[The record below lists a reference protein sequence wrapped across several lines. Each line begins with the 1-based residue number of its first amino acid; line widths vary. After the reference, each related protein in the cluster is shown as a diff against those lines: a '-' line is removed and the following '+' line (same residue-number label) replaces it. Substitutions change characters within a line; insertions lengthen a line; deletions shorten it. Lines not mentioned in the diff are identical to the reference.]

1 MNLKKYVFLFFLLM
15 VGLVLASVYTP
26 AETNYESVPVS
37 KDENKPASDIAF
49 HKMMD
54 VLTHPRCLNC
64 HPSDNIPKQ
73 GEDSHPHYFDM
84 ARGENDKGFK
94 ATKCATCHQSENN
107 PYSGAPGAPHWSL
120 APHSMRWQGLN
131 RFEIAKSMMDT
142 ERNGGRSPEEIR
154 KHLTEDDLVLW
165 AWEPGTNVKGEPR
178 ELPPV
183 SKEEFISAVE
193 EWFSN
198 GHTIPSQ

>member
-1 MNLKKYVFLFFLLM
+1 MKIKNYLLIFFLLM
-15 VGLVLASVYTP
+15 AGFVLASIYIPIETAYTS
-26 AETNYESVPVS
+26 APVNAQ
-37 KDENKPASDIAF
+37 ENEKKSDVAF

-64 HPSDNIPKQ
+64 HPSDNVPKQ
-73 GEDSHPHYFDM
+73 GEDSHPHYFDI
-84 ARGENDKGFK
+84 ARGDDNVGFE

-120 APHSMRWQGLN
+120 APHSMRWQGLD
-131 RFEIAKSMMDT
+131 RFEIAQSMMDG
-142 ERNGGRSPEEIR
+142 ERNGGRSPEEIL

-165 AWEPGTNVKGEPR
+165 AWEPGANIKGEPR

-193 EWFSN
+193 AWFES
-198 GHTIPSQ
+198 GHTIPSK